1 MNFYIKK
8 NSTLPK
14 LSVEIIIDSEV
25 SFRNTYDSF
34 SASTITF
41 NMKEKETGFYKII
54 GKSVTVKEKETTNN
68 SPLKSFYLET
78 QFTKKETSKLGTFL
92 GEFKIS
98 NDSGTTILPISNEF
112 VINIIDSFSDSDF
125 CCRPNR
131 GESPIVIPSETPKP
145 SLTITPTPSITTTVT
160 PTITPSTSNNCREY
174 TFNSPNSPNTQV
186 AEWQYVRCDG
196 TFVSSHNQNPGESA
210 TMCLRIGTLTLL
222 SGPGQSV
229 QLGICS
235 I

>member
-14 LSVEIIIDSEV
+14 LSVEIIIDNEV
-25 SFRNTYDSF
+25 SFRNTYESF

-54 GKSVTVKEKETTNN
+54 GKSVTVKEKETVND

-98 NDSGTTILPISNEF
+98 NDKG
-112 VINIIDSFSDSDF
+112 
-125 CCRPNR
+125 
-131 GESPIVIPSETPKP
+131 
-145 SLTITPTPSITTTVT
+145 
-160 PTITPSTSNNCREY
+160 
-174 TFNSPNSPNTQV
+174 
-186 AEWQYVRCDG
+186 
-196 TFVSSHNQNPGESA
+196 
-210 TMCLRIGTLTLL
+210 
-222 SGPGQSV
+222 
-229 QLGICS
+229 
-235 I
+235 